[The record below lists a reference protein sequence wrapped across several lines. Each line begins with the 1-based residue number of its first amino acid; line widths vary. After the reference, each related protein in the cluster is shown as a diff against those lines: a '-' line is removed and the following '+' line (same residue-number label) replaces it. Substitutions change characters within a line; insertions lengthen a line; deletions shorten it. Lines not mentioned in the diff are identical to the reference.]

1 MKVKSPCKAYWLT
14 AKQTYNLF
22 RSMKQSRSHFTKN
35 MIFSHHVLMK
45 KLHLMPAKKLHE
57 QLKTEKLVNE

>member
-1 MKVKSPCKAYWLT
+1 
-14 AKQTYNLF
+14 
-22 RSMKQSRSHFTKN
+22 MKQSRSHFTKN

-57 QLKTEKLVNE
+57 QLKTEKLVNEWSLDVVESNDNFIPCFVICLL